1 MSERIDKALSTK
13 KTNKKKKNQENT
25 NKCHPKFPHDMVAL
39 IDSTFGK
46 F

>member
-13 KTNKKKKNQENT
+13 KTKQKNQENT

-39 IDSTFGK
+39 VDSTFGK